1 MLHDSTL
8 HCRCGWEMMVYF
20 VIEVLGMILLV
31 CVIYLLPEWIGALQ
45 PKEFETRVQVIQR
58 YPEMKTVE
66 KTDFVKEIHH
76 EERTILVPKTR
87 VIMDEVERID
97 RVPVV
102 KKVPKIRIEITHRYA
117 ACYVY

>member
-1 MLHDSTL
+1 MG
-8 HCRCGWEMMVYF
+8 CYF
-20 VIEVLGMILLV
+20 R
-31 CVIYLLPEWIGALQ
+31 LQ

-58 YPEMKTVE
+58 YPEMRTVE

-87 VIMDEVERID
+87 VIMDEMID

-102 KKVPKIRIEITHRYA
+102 KQVPKIRIETVHR
-117 ACYVY
+117 

>member
-1 MLHDSTL
+1 MSLKCL
-8 HCRCGWEMMVYF
+8 GWYHGF
-20 VIEVLGMILLV
+20 VF
-31 CVIYLLPEWIGALQ
+31 YLLPERIDVLQ

-102 KKVPKIRIEITHRYA
+102 KKVPKIRIEITHRYLTIA
-117 ACYVY
+117 ACYDC